1 MRNVLML
8 LSFAA
13 GALLAGSAAAAQSV
27 TVLGGG
33 MARQCSNAALAGES
47 ERRFEAMCTLA
58 IETEMLSQR
67 DRAGTF
73 VNRGIMKLRRSE
85 FGPARADFDRAVEL
99 KSDLAEAYVN
109 RGAALVG
116 ARQYAAGLSDL
127 NRALELGVDEPEKAY
142 YNRALAHEGLD
153 DMKSAYFDYQK
164 AVELSPEWDAPRR
177 ELARF
182 TVQRR

>member
-1 MRNVLML
+1 MRNALML